1 MQNANPSFE
10 ILKSL
15 IETPDLPDLG
25 PAPRACRLPLA
36 ALNRKLDGFIQETN
50 LSSALQPCVR
60 SAALL
65 WHDYLDESHAIS
77 QNIPSADGSFLHGIM
92 HRREQDYS
100 NAKYWFR
107 RVGRHP
113 AFAWIATQAERLL
126 DGRGE
131 KELASSLVPGGHWD
145 PFAFV
150 DGCELA
156 TRRSSKESIAQAL
169 RGIQEVEFNAL
180 LSHILS
186 GT

>member
-1 MQNANPSFE
+1 MNDSWKALE
-10 ILKSL
+10 SL
-15 IETPDLPDLG
+15 IATPELPGLG
-25 PAPRACRLPLA
+25 PTPRPGRLPLLE
-36 ALNRKLDGFIQETN
+36 LNEKIDRFFADTN
-50 LSSALQPCVR
+50 LSAALQAAVR

-65 WHDYLDESHAIS
+65 WHDYLDESHTIS

-131 KELASSLVPGGHWD
+131 KELASRLVPGGHWD

-150 DGCELA
+150 DECELA